1 MPEFFGYTAEE
12 RPSYQKHAAVG
23 EPMAKKIPHIEKK
36 EFIRSELLK
45 CARAK
50 PIEILS
56 HSNFG
61 RRVQIL
67 PRGPEKALLELIAS
81 EERAHMCPDITVL
94 LVRKDSGYPSQI
106 DGARSKNPTPQQ
118 KARARQ
124 KLQEVIDVYNPGTP
138 NPF

>member
-12 RPSYQKHAAVG
+12 RPSYQKHAAVD

-36 EFIRSELLK
+36 ELIRSELLK

-56 HSNFG
+56 YSNFG

-67 PRGPEKALLELIAS
+67 PRGPGKALLELIAS
-81 EERAHMCPDITVL
+81 EERADMCPDITVL

-106 DGARSKNPTPQQ
+106 DGACSKNPTPAKSACSPEASGSYRCIQPWN
-118 KARARQ
+118 A
-124 KLQEVIDVYNPGTP
+124 
-138 NPF
+138 